1 MTAFILWY
9 FGSSVVKGFA
19 LVLIIGIATSMFTAI
34 TLSRLLLRWTVKQPW
49 ARKASFYGVKEE
61 DFLLAAP
68 RGPRRRG
75 TETEEVGA
83 RA

>member
-34 TLSRLLLRWTVKQPW
+34 T
-49 ARKASFYGVKEE
+49 
-61 DFLLAAP
+61 
-68 RGPRRRG
+68 
-75 TETEEVGA
+75 
-83 RA
+83 